1 MPFARTFRTDGQT
14 NAPRGYKT
22 YVPYNAVLFYYGRVE
37 DFSGTPSGTLNYD
50 NYREYSDIYYPVAS
64 YYDESGTLTTLKSN
78 PLISCVIS
86 DNNWGA
92 NTGVCRSSS
101 TNLPN
106 TGATLFESYTHNPS
120 TLVRSTIYNA
130 LGSVSGDLP
139 ASNNGIQPAT
149 YRLQFGDDTHD
160 HSASGIADSLRSV
173 VYGEEDYTGTI
184 QGINAIAV
192 NPILR
197 DPLLT
202 TTTTTYNDKKLYFFP
217 KNILVFG
224 DDLPTNNYSRDDSS
238 HIYSA
243 NNKILPLIATNN
255 EQGILNLANTLTFS
269 LLSNTVL
276 SHNHESIPV
285 TNRSRSNKTNQ
296 KGYRILDAGIH
307 NHKITYTANVA
318 LKSKIL
324 KAWITTQ
331 DETLIANGVIIAYSI
346 GPSTLYPGVYSNS
359 AGLPVNWHFCD
370 GTKGTPDLRGYFIY
384 ANFDTSNTYHDVV
397 YNSSNTLVISDITM
411 EANGNHSHLG
421 PLSGEDTG
429 FGTATDIGSHTFE
442 DSLNHTHAISS
453 ANTFKLAPS
462 DASNVTNI
470 IVSQSYEY
478 KPPRVD
484 LAFIM
489 YNENI
494 V

>member
-120 TLVRSTIYNA
+120 TLVRSTVYNA

-192 NPILR
+192 NSHYYQIQYYLITMNLYQ
-197 DPLLT
+197 LLT
-202 TTTTTYNDKKLYFFP
+202 EADLIRLTKK
-217 KNILVFG
+217 
-224 DDLPTNNYSRDDSS
+224 
-238 HIYSA
+238 
-243 NNKILPLIATNN
+243 
-255 EQGILNLANTLTFS
+255 
-269 LLSNTVL
+269 
-276 SHNHESIPV
+276 
-285 TNRSRSNKTNQ
+285 
-296 KGYRILDAGIH
+296 
-307 NHKITYTANVA
+307 
-318 LKSKIL
+318 
-324 KAWITTQ
+324 
-331 DETLIANGVIIAYSI
+331 VI
-346 GPSTLYPGVYSNS
+346 
-359 AGLPVNWHFCD
+359 
-370 GTKGTPDLRGYFIY
+370 
-384 ANFDTSNTYHDVV
+384 
-397 YNSSNTLVISDITM
+397 
-411 EANGNHSHLG
+411 
-421 PLSGEDTG
+421 
-429 FGTATDIGSHTFE
+429 
-442 DSLNHTHAISS
+442 
-453 ANTFKLAPS
+453 
-462 DASNVTNI
+462 
-470 IVSQSYEY
+470 EY
-478 KPPRVD
+478 
-484 LAFIM
+484 
-489 YNENI
+489 
-494 V
+494 